1 MGKEIGQSCKD
12 RGHSHAWAWRQE
24 AARTQDI
31 VLEAVSTMPGNLGY
45 LLSIGGHGG
54 MLYSYSKKRL
64 TTASKGT
71 VSKSWKIKPPIQ
83 AALLRKTKIEPRGVF
98 PTAPPCSWG
107 SPEPAGQR
115 LLCWTWESAFI
126 ISLAHRDTGT
136 QQNLAP
142 ASTHTHMR
150 ERVALTIRFSPVL
163 SV

>member
-45 LLSIGGHGG
+45 LLSIRGRGG

-64 TTASKGT
+64 TTESNGT
-71 VSKSWKIKPPIQ
+71 VSKSWKINPPVQ

-98 PTAPPCSWG
+98 PTAPPCVLG
-107 SPEPAGQR
+107 
-115 LLCWTWESAFI
+115 
-126 ISLAHRDTGT
+126 AHRSRQDKGCCAGPGSRLSLSLSHTET
-136 QQNLAP
+136 QVH
-142 ASTHTHMR
+142 SR
-150 ERVALTIRFSPVL
+150 I
-163 SV
+163 